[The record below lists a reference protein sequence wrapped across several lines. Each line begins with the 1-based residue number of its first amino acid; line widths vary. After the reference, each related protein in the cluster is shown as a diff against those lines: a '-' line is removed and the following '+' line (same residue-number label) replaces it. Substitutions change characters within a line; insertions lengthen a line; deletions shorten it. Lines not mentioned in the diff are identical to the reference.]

1 MFRGYM
7 TKLKYIFLSFF
18 TNQEDPVPPEWF
30 KPDIENIYIRKI
42 FWWFRNPAHNFF
54 WRVIGI
60 VDEINKWK
68 VTGDYPTHV
77 WNPNGGWN
85 ILTFTHKQT
94 GKKKYFKS
102 YRGKRIEFYFG
113 IRYNGAYGYAFRRV
127 LS

>member
-60 VDEINKWK
+60 VDEIYLLLHISKRERR
-68 VTGDYPTHV
+68 
-77 WNPNGGWN
+77 N
-85 ILTFTHKQT
+85 ILSHIG
-94 GKKKYFKS
+94 GK
-102 YRGKRIEFYFG
+102 G
-113 IRYNGAYGYAFRRV
+113 
-127 LS
+127 